1 MFHFFGAPAGNLQ
14 FEECYQCYSMAV
26 SGRDLEAGDK
36 ILLPQSALETLARM
50 NVEYPMLF
58 QLRNTNMNRSTHCG
72 VCEFSAQEGCC
83 YLPFWMMQNLMIGEG
98 SMIIVKNV
106 SLPKA
111 KFVKFR
117 PQSVDFLEISNPRAV
132 LEKTLRNYTCLTS
145 GDQICIQYLSRSL
158 YLEVVEVKPGGA
170 ASIVETDCEVDFAE
184 PVGYVPPPKPS
195 DVVASSSGSSGTPVT
210 TPRQVQKA
218 RAADEKAQ
226 EDEESKKFQAFS
238 GRAMRVDGKIATS
251 PPPAAAA
258 PPPIPSSASPSP
270 TSHSTSAAGAAAL
283 ARQSLV
289 GNKYSTKK
297 VAASAFHGKA
307 STLSG
312 SK

>member
-1 MFHFFGAPAGNLQ
+1 
-14 FEECYQCYSMAV
+14 
-26 SGRDLEAGDK
+26 
-36 ILLPQSALETLARM
+36 
-50 NVEYPMLF
+50 
-58 QLRNTNMNRSTHCG
+58 MNRSTHCG
-72 VCEFSAQEGCC
+72 VCEFSATEGCC

-98 SMIIVKNV
+98 EMIVVKNV

-132 LEKTLRNYTCLTS
+132 LEKTLRNYTCVTS
-145 GDQICIQYLSRSL
+145 GDQICIQYLSKKL

-170 ASIVETDCEVDFAE
+170 ASIVETDCEVDFDE

-195 DVVASSSGSSGTPVT
+195 SSTPAPSSGNSTPNS
-210 TPRQVQKA
+210 TPRQIQRA

-226 EDEESKKFQAFS
+226 QEEDSKKFQAFS
-238 GRAMRVDGKIATS
+238 GRAMRVDGR
-251 PPPAAAA
+251 PAS
-258 PPPIPSSASPSP
+258 SSASPSP
-270 TSHSTSAAGAAAL
+270 TPTSPPSSGSSTPQTAASAAGAAAL

-297 VAASAFHGKA
+297 VSASAFHGKA

>member
-1 MFHFFGAPAGNLQ
+1 
-14 FEECYQCYSMAV
+14 
-26 SGRDLEAGDK
+26 
-36 ILLPQSALETLARM
+36 M

-58 QLRNTNMNRSTHCG
+58 QLRNGRMNRATHCG

-98 SMIIVKNV
+98 EMIAVKNV

-132 LEKTLRNYTCLTS
+132 LEKTLRSYTCLTS
-145 GDQICIQYLSRSL
+145 GDQICIQYLNKKL
-158 YLEVVEVKPGGA
+158 YLEVVEVKPGNA
-170 ASIVETDCEVDFAE
+170 ASIVETDCEVDFDE

-195 DVVASSSGSSGTPVT
+195 SATPTPSSGTSTPIL
-210 TPRQVQKA
+210 TPREVQKA

-226 EDEESKKFQAFS
+226 QEEESKKFQAFS
-238 GRAMRVDGKIATS
+238 GRAMRVDGR
-251 PPPAAAA
+251 PASTT
-258 PPPIPSSASPSP
+258 PSPSP
-270 TSHSTSAAGAAAL
+270 TPTSASPAPVSSSSQSAASAAGAAAL

-297 VAASAFHGKA
+297 VSASAFHGKA

>member
-1 MFHFFGAPAGNLQ
+1 
-14 FEECYQCYSMAV
+14 
-26 SGRDLEAGDK
+26 
-36 ILLPQSALETLARM
+36 M

-58 QLRNTNMNRSTHCG
+58 QLNNQSMNRSTHCG
-72 VCEFSAQEGCC
+72 VYEFSAPEGCC
-83 YLPFWMMQNLMIGEG
+83 YLPFWMMQNLMLGEG
-98 SMIIVKNV
+98 STIMVKNV

-132 LEKTLRNYTCLTS
+132 LEKTLRNYTCVTQ
-145 GDQICIQYLSRSL
+145 GDVICIHYLNKNL
-158 YLEVVEVKPGGA
+158 YLEVVEVKPGTA

-184 PVGYVPPPKPS
+184 PVGYVPPPKVSTPS
-195 DVVASSSGSSGTPVT
+195 ISEPATPAGASNS
-210 TPRQVQKA
+210 PRPLQKA

-226 EDEESKKFQAFS
+226 EEEDSKKFKAFS
-238 GRAMRVDGKIATS
+238 GKAMRVDGR
-251 PPPAAAA
+251 PP
-258 PPPIPSSASPSP
+258 SASPSP
-270 TSHSTSAAGAAAL
+270 SSTPSTIASTSPAPTQSPASAAGAAAL

-297 VAASAFHGKA
+297 VAVSAFNGKS